1 MNSRRDDLIS
11 IFRSRQQTVIGFLVI
26 VTLVLALV
34 SGIPASPPIK
44 ARTEVTKSRSGVVVR
59 RSQEKQNCCGGEE
72 GDNKPHTLAG
82 SYYTLKNNSSAKLL
96 LNNKGPSPIKIS
108 PTIFAMS
115 GEKFE
120 PPAVTVAGNSYV
132 FVNLAE
138 WAALAGPQFDEGSIQ
153 LFHRGKDLVIGSQI
167 YLTDRSGRLS
177 FDEKLGE
184 PANSSSSKA
193 AGVWWLPSPK
203 GAVDL
208 ILSNTTG
215 ETFSVTATVRAEAPK
230 VERNLTLQLQP
241 HETRMLDLKS
251 ELIGKAPGAMSRFG
265 AISVEHNGLPGG
277 LVVRGMAYEAAVG
290 YSLPIQ
296 FSDPM
301 GGKSTSLQGAGLRVG
316 RIGRESLS
324 PKMVAYNAGDAST
337 RLTGRVQYSTTDGT
351 SGVAYVPE
359 IQLAPTT
366 LEVIDILQA
375 LRAHNVENRIATA
388 SLEFEYTGS
397 PGRVITSAFSVS
409 ESGEQVFRV
418 PLWDIAA
425 QRSATGGYPW
435 YIEGDSSTV
444 VYIKN
449 VTDQERQYTL
459 QLRYDGGVYA
469 LGVQTIG
476 PRNTAAFDI
485 RAMRDQQVPDADGK
499 TLPIHAKSGQV
510 NWSMRGPQNQA
521 LIGRSEQVDLNKGI
535 SSNYACQ
542 NCCPDS
548 FDSGWVDPGGGFGFV
563 GDWWNFTARE
573 QTANCYGSLMAP
585 FSVWPSWESANGQ
598 VCSCDGGQ
606 GIGHLPGLTY
616 LQARWISYEWGSFE
630 SGNPNECYERPI
642 EVLAEAFC
650 EILARRVDSVSP
662 ERALVGQPVDVV
674 ISGSGFGNG
683 TPTVSAGSGI
693 TVSNVQL
700 INSGEVRARFTI
712 AANAQ
717 GGNRAVTVTTS
728 LGQTTTIS
736 GNFVVQV
743 PTSVQVTF
751 QALSSLPNGCPS
763 NLPFGT
769 QLRIR
774 YQVKDQSGNAIT
786 TTIPIREDRTNLTI
800 LGVQNPT
807 FNEFNVFVT
816 TSGNTDGDGTFLDNP
831 IGVCAEPPAFPAGT
845 RATFRQRLFAP
856 IGSSTFELRINNF
869 SVSMRSDCGDGTN
882 GSDIDVKNCP

>member
-1 MNSRRDDLIS
+1 MNSRRDDLTS

-26 VTLVLALV
+26 VTLVLAVV
-34 SGIPASPPIK
+34 SGIPASPPVK
-44 ARTEVTKSRSGVVVR
+44 ARTEVIKSGSRIVVR
-59 RSQEKQNCCGGEE
+59 RTQEAKQNCCGGEE

-82 SYYTLKNNSSAKLL
+82 SYYTLKNDFSAKLL
-96 LNNKGPSPIKIS
+96 LNNKGPSPIEIS

-132 FVNLAE
+132 FVNLAD
-138 WAALAGPQFDEGSIQ
+138 WVTLAGPQFDEGSIQ
-153 LFHRGKDLVIGSQI
+153 LFHRGKDLVIGAQI
-167 YLTDRSGRLS
+167 YLTDHSGRLS

-203 GAVDL
+203 GGVDL
-208 ILSNTTG
+208 TLSNTTSD
-215 ETFSVTATVRAEAPK
+215 TFSVTATVRAEAPK
-230 VERNLTLQLQP
+230 MERNLTLQLQP

-265 AISVEHNGLPGG
+265 AISIEHNGLPGG
-277 LVVRGMAYEAAVG
+277 LVVRGMAYEVAVG

-316 RIGRESLS
+316 RIGREALS
-324 PKMVAYNAGDAST
+324 PKVVAYNAGDTST
-337 RLTGRVQYSTTDGT
+337 TLTGRVQYSTTDGT

-359 IQLAPTT
+359 IQLAPAT
-366 LEVIDILQA
+366 LEVIDILQP
-375 LRAHNVENRIATA
+375 LRAHNVESRIATA

-459 QLRYDGGVYA
+459 QFRYDGGVYA

-499 TLPIHAKSGQV
+499 TLPLDAKTGQV

-521 LIGRSEQVDLNKGI
+521 LIGRSEQVDLTNGI

-548 FDSGWVDPGGGFGFV
+548 FNSGWVDPGGGFGFV

-585 FSVWPSWESANGQ
+585 FNVWPSWESANGQ

-606 GIGHLPGLTY
+606 GIGHLPGFTY
-616 LQARWISYEWGSFE
+616 LQARWTSYEWGSFE

-642 EVLAEAFC
+642 DVLAEAFC

-662 ERALVGQPVDVV
+662 ERALIGQPVDVV
-674 ISGSGFGNG
+674 INGSGFGTG

-712 AANAQ
+712 ATNAP
-717 GGNRAVTVTTS
+717 GGNHAVSVTTS
-728 LGQTTTIS
+728 LGQTTTIN
-736 GNFVVQV
+736 GNFFVQIPTRLRRDILAQTVVIDPGPGDVVNSFGVVTATNRCGGYRNVTYTLVDQQGEVILLAV
-743 PTSVQVTF
+743 PITETIDNYQGPPEIAPQDKTVFTSSGVIGDTLGLTGPHPTCPPPFSLSFNQRFRVDTSPSF
-751 QALSSLPNGCPS
+751 QLSTVN
-763 NLPFGT
+763 
-769 QLRIR
+769 
-774 YQVKDQSGNAIT
+774 
-786 TTIPIREDRTNLTI
+786 
-800 LGVQNPT
+800 
-807 FNEFNVFVT
+807 
-816 TSGNTDGDGTFLDNP
+816 
-831 IGVCAEPPAFPAGT
+831 
-845 RATFRQRLFAP
+845 
-856 IGSSTFELRINNF
+856 
-869 SVSMRSDCGDGTN
+869 SVSMSKSSS
-882 GSDIDVKNCP
+882 GSYTIAVNMTTP